1 MTIKGQI
8 NVCLHNL
15 NVLYE
20 MVLHRRSEDWDLQWQ
35 LDQIDHARALIE
47 QLKDGDNNDS
57 TRSD

>member
-15 NVLYE
+15 NALHD
-20 MVLHRRSEDWDLQWQ
+20 MVSARRSEDWDLQWQ

-47 QLKDGDNNDS
+47 QLKDGDTDE
-57 TRSD
+57 